1 MARWPELVRGTGES
15 DADYAT
21 RAQEEKEDR
30 ETWERNDGE
39 FAVPVQDVPEPDVAK
54 LEAEPNLETKPK
66 PCPKPCLKPRL
77 KPQRSLATLLARF
90 SLPSQLLP
98 PRKPLAGIAILGV
111 LVLGVVF
118 VTARKSRVK

>member
-30 ETWERNDGE
+30 ETWEHKHGE
-39 FAVPVQDVPEPDVAK
+39 FAGPVPDVPEPDVAK
-54 LEAEPNLETKPK
+54 PEAETNLETKPK
-66 PCPKPCLKPRL
+66 PCLKPCL